1 MKELIER
8 KIAKLEKDKKTLEN
22 KRIIMNDIQLYRE
35 VYIEITL
42 LNIQIEHLTKMIE
55 EENYQIVL

>member
-1 MKELIER
+1 MKDLIER
-8 KIAKLEKDKKTLEN
+8 KIEKLEKEKKALEN
-22 KRIIMNDIQLYRE
+22 KRIVMNDIDLYRE

-42 LNIQIEHLTKMIE
+42 LNIRIEYLTKMIE